1 MRGVASSK
9 PCPPAVRP
17 ERINRRDEAMIVLG
31 ADTHKRSHTI
41 AAVAAVSGELLGEQ
55 TVQVGRRGFGALLRW
70 ARGLDGDRVWALEDC
85 RQICGSLERF
95 LIERGERVVRIP
107 THLAAKARRS
117 ARQRGKSD
125 PIDALNV
132 ARAAL
137 QEGLDAF
144 PAAQLDGPEL
154 DLRLLVDHRE
164 RLVRHRVELN
174 STLLW
179 QLHDLWPEL
188 QLPGGALFSKKWSTR
203 IARRLARAQQTMRVR
218 IARDELR
225 RLRELTGAI
234 NQLEHEITA
243 LVGQIA
249 PQLLAEPGFGPLIAA
264 KLVGEIAGAQRFA
277 TAAKLARAA
286 GVAPIPASSG
296 NTQRQR
302 LDQGGNRQI
311 NAALHRV
318 IVTRARCYPET
329 RDYIE
334 RRGREGKTT
343 RESIR
348 CLKRY
353 LARRVWRLL
362 QPPLTDQDISLPTIN
377 FLR

>member
-1 MRGVASSK
+1 
-9 PCPPAVRP
+9 
-17 ERINRRDEAMIVLG
+17 MIVLG

-41 AAVAAVSGELLGEQ
+41 AAVAAATGELLGER
-55 TVQVGRRGFGALLRW
+55 TVPVGARGFGALLRW
-70 ARGLDGDRVWALEDC
+70 ARSMDEERVWALEDC
-85 RQICGSLERF
+85 RHVSGSLERF
-95 LIERGERVVRIP
+95 LIERGERVLRIP
-107 THLAAKARRS
+107 THLTAKARRS
-117 ARQRGKSD
+117 ARRRGKSD

-137 QEGLDAF
+137 QEGLESF

-179 QLHDLWPEL
+179 HLHDLWPEL
-188 QLPGGALFSKKWSTR
+188 HLPGGALFSRKWSTR
-203 IARRLARAQQTMRVR
+203 IGRRLARAQQTMRVR
-218 IARDELR
+218 IAREELR
-225 RLRELTGAI
+225 RLRELTLAI
-234 NQLEHEITA
+234 TRLEREITE
-243 LVGQIA
+243 LVRQIA
-249 PQLLAEPGFGPLIAA
+249 PQLLTEPGFGPLTAA

-277 TAAKLARAA
+277 TSAKLARAA

-318 IVTRARCYPET
+318 IVTRARCHPET
-329 RDYIE
+329 RDYIA
-334 RRGREGKTT
+334 RRRSEGKST
-343 RESIR
+343 REAIR

-353 LARRVWRLL
+353 LIRRVWRLL
-362 QPPLTDQDISLPTIN
+362 QPPLSTRTPPPPDSIS
-377 FLR
+377 

>member
-1 MRGVASSK
+1 
-9 PCPPAVRP
+9 
-17 ERINRRDEAMIVLG
+17 MIVLG

-41 AAVAAVSGELLGEQ
+41 AAIAAVTGELLGER
-55 TVQVGRRGFGALLRW
+55 TVPVGRRGFGVLLQW
-70 ARGLDGDRVWALEDC
+70 ARSLDSERVWALEDC
-85 RQICGSLERF
+85 RHVSGSLERF
-95 LIERGERVVRIP
+95 LIERGERVLRIP
-107 THLAAKARRS
+107 THLSAGARKS

-137 QEGLDAF
+137 QEGLEAF
-144 PAAQLDGPEL
+144 PAAHLAGPEL

-179 QLHDLWPEL
+179 HLHDLWPEL

-203 IARRLARAQQTMRVR
+203 IGRRLTRAQQTMRVR

-225 RLRELTGAI
+225 RLRELTQAI
-234 NQLEHEITA
+234 KRLEREITT
-243 LVGQIA
+243 LVEQIA
-249 PQLLAEPGFGPLIAA
+249 PQLLTEPGFGPLIAA

-277 TAAKLARAA
+277 TPAKLARAA

-318 IVTRARCYPET
+318 IVTRARCHPQT
-329 RDYIE
+329 RDYIA
-334 RRGREGKTT
+334 RRRSDGKST
-343 RESIR
+343 REAIR

-362 QPPLTDQDISLPTIN
+362 QQPHPGLGHPRPSIS
-377 FLR
+377 

>member
-1 MRGVASSK
+1 
-9 PCPPAVRP
+9 
-17 ERINRRDEAMIVLG
+17 MIVLG

-41 AAVAAVSGELLGEQ
+41 AGVGAATGEVLGER
-55 TVQVGRRGFGALLRW
+55 TVQVGRAGFMALLSW
-70 ARGLDGDRVWALEDC
+70 ARDLDGDRVWALEDC
-85 RQICGSLERF
+85 RHVSGSLERF
-95 LIERGERVVRIP
+95 LIERGERVLRIP
-107 THLAAKARRS
+107 TNLMAETRKS
-117 ARQRGKSD
+117 SRQRGKSD
-125 PIDALNV
+125 GIDAINV

-137 QEGLDAF
+137 REGLDTF
-144 PAAQLDGPEL
+144 PAAHLDGPEL

-174 STLLW
+174 NTLQW
-179 QLHDLWPEL
+179 HLHDLWPEL

-203 IARRLARAQQTMRVR
+203 IARRLARTDQTMRVR

-225 RLRELTGAI
+225 RLRELTNTI
-234 NQLEHEITA
+234 KSLEHEITQ
-243 LVGQIA
+243 LVSQIA
-249 PQLLAEPGFGPLIAA
+249 PQLLAQPGFGPLIAA

-296 NTQRQR
+296 NSRRQR
-302 LDQGGNRQI
+302 LDRGGNRQI

-318 IVTRARCYPET
+318 IVTRARCHQPT

-334 RRGREGKTT
+334 RRRREGKTT
-343 RESIR
+343 REAIR

-353 LARRVWRLL
+353 LARQVWHLL
-362 QPPLTDQDISLPTIN
+362 QPAPTEFKHTLTPSTS
-377 FLR
+377 